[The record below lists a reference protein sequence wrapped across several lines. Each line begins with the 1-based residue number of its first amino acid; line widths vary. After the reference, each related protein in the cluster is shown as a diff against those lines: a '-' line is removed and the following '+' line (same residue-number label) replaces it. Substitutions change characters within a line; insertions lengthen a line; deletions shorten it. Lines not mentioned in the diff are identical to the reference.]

1 MIGSTT
7 RYAGDDGALTIP
19 IDCTGTGLQTLHTVL
34 YLTGHA
40 PAETTSTFEI
50 VATEPPTIVKT
61 GDDIHITTR
70 PGSTLKVAFSTSQ
83 HRTSLT
89 QASSP
94 LHTVSLVDL
103 ERQILVA
110 VGDSAESEFL
120 DEVDVHWEV
129 VDPGTATVHGTYT
142 VDMSRTQLLQFAR
155 DEGAEVV
162 TVSGHLAADAQ
173 LYMAWGT
180 PPALL
185 HAWVFVPLCRWLVVP
200 LAGGAVGGWCRW
212 LAVSLAAGAVAVGSG
227 IFPCCTAGWLVGWLA
242 DWLVGCL
249 AGLTT
254 EIRICLGFAF
264 GSNVFA
270 TCTKKQKSQKSQIN
284 TKITNCLK

>member
-1 MIGSTT
+1 
-7 RYAGDDGALTIP
+7 
-19 IDCTGTGLQTLHTVL
+19 
-34 YLTGHA
+34 LTGHA
-40 PAETTSTFEI
+40 PAETTSAFEI

-61 GDDIHITTR
+61 GDVIHITTR

-83 HRTSLT
+83 HRTPLA

-103 ERQILVA
+103 ERQILAA

-142 VDMSRTQLLQFAR
+142 VDMSRTQLLQFTR
-155 DEGAEVV
+155 DESAELV
-162 TVSGHLAADAQ
+162 TVSGHLAADAL

-185 HAWVFVPLCRWLVVP
+185 SCMLELLFDCAVGWWRCWLVVP
-200 LAGGAVGGWCRW
+200 LAGSAVGWRCRW
-212 LAVSLAAGAVAVGSG
+212 LAMPLA
-227 IFPCCTAGWLVGWLA
+227 PLL
-242 DWLVGCL
+242 
-249 AGLTT
+249 
-254 EIRICLGFAF
+254 
-264 GSNVFA
+264 
-270 TCTKKQKSQKSQIN
+270 
-284 TKITNCLK
+284 